1 MVGFI
6 GYSIFAA
13 VPFLYEL
20 RALLDWSCT
29 ATTLSLF
36 DWLKLEDIHTS
47 LFMVTVSRKVGWKRL
62 RILYIT
68 SLCCPGCHSIAASRW
83 EGWWGG
89 GGPLPICS
97 VAPAAADVE
106 CPHSVCTP
114 TS

>member
-1 MVGFI
+1 MRQVNVVGFI

-47 LFMVTVSRKVGWKRL
+47 LFMATVSRQMRET
-62 RILYIT
+62 R
-68 SLCCPGCHSIAASRW
+68 SLGERQPRYAKFFQVHNGCP
-83 EGWWGG
+83 
-89 GGPLPICS
+89 PLQS
-97 VAPAAADVE
+97 ADLAG
-106 CPHSVCTP
+106 
-114 TS
+114 

>member
-1 MVGFI
+1 MRQVNVVGFI

-47 LFMVTVSRKVGWKRL
+47 LFMVTVSRKMRES
-62 RILYIT
+62 R
-68 SLCCPGCHSIAASRW
+68 SLGDRQPRYAKFFQVCLPMQIPASRKSTAMAKS
-83 EGWWGG
+83 GCRYGRR
-89 GGPLPICS
+89 PVKMLFNFY
-97 VAPAAADVE
+97 
-106 CPHSVCTP
+106 
-114 TS
+114 